1 MSDATWTVRPATV
14 DDIEAIVD
22 LRIAG
27 WRVAYAHVM
36 SADFL
41 DRLAARRDVEAARRR
56 ARFDDPSTRQ
66 IVGECDGRI
75 VGWGMAGPSTDDDAP
90 AAQELYALYVHPEL
104 HGSGLASALLE
115 AVIGRNPASLWVLG
129 ANPRARAFYSR
140 EGFVADGASKML
152 DGELSHIPEI
162 RMVRLAS

>member
-1 MSDATWTVRPATV
+1 MTWTIRPAAI
-14 DDIEAIVD
+14 DDIPAIVD

-27 WRVAYAHVM
+27 WRAAYAHVM

-41 DRLAARRDVEAARRR
+41 DRLAVRRDVEVARRR
-56 ARFDDPSTRQ
+56 ERFGDETVRQ
-66 IVGECDGRI
+66 FVGESDGRI
-75 VGWGMAGPSTDDDAP
+75 VGWALAGAGTDADAP
-90 AAQELYALYVHPEL
+90 TAQELYALYVDPEL
-104 HGSGLASALLE
+104 HGSGVASALLNS
-115 AVIGRNPASLWVLG
+115 VIGSNPASLWVLG
-129 ANPRARAFYSR
+129 DNPRAQAFYSR